1 MKNLFNSK
9 DREDLLFRI
18 SKIKEDTIPKWGK
31 MNAHQTIV
39 HLTDPMRAALGERPV
54 AFEKSLFGVWPL
66 NKLISQLLP
75 WPKGAPT
82 NPNFIQGMKGTK
94 PYEFE
99 KDLESL
105 REIINR
111 FSAQDKSVEFKMN
124 PMFGKLSN
132 DEWAR
137 TMWRHIDHHLRQFGI

>member
-1 MKNLFNSK
+1 LKNLFDSK
-9 DREDLLFRI
+9 EREDLILRI
-18 SKIKEDTIPKWGK
+18 SKMKADMTPEWGK

-39 HLTDPMRAALGERPV
+39 HLTDPLKAALGERPV
-54 AFEKSLFGVWPL
+54 QFEKSMFGVWPL

-82 NPNFIQGMKGTK
+82 SQDFIQGMKGTK
-94 PYEFE
+94 PVDFE

-105 REIINR
+105 KETIIC
-111 FSAQDKSVEFKMN
+111 FSSQERSVKFNMN
-124 PMFGKLSN
+124 PLFGKLSN

-137 TMWRHIDHHLRQFGI
+137 TMWRHIDHHLRQFRL